1 MKTETP
7 QTILLKDYT
16 PPPFL
21 VDTVDMDV
29 DFQPG
34 SAIVTTRMVL
44 RRNPASPL
52 ANAPLVL
59 DGEELDTLSV
69 ALDGKALT
77 PHDYTLTESTL
88 TLRDLPDHCTLETVV
103 EIQPDKNTRL
113 SGLYRSKDGYFT
125 QCEAQGFR
133 RITWFQDRPDVMSRY
148 TVTLH
153 ADKEQL
159 PLLLANGNPV
169 EHGEEAGDDKAH
181 RHWAK
186 WEDPFPKP
194 CYLFAIVAAKLDGLS
209 DVYVT
214 TSGRTVN
221 LAIYVEPGK
230 LDQCPH
236 AMEALKKSMKWDEDT
251 FGLECDLDYYMIV
264 AVGDFNMGAMENKG
278 LNIFNTKYVL
288 ARPDV
293 ATDTDYVNIDRVV
306 AHEYF
311 HNWTGNRVTCRDWF
325 QLSLKE
331 GLTVYRDQSFGED
344 VHNRNVTHIQE
355 VRTLRAAQFPEDAGP
370 MAHPV
375 RPSSYMEINNF
386 YTATVYEK
394 GAQVIGMMET
404 LIGKATFRK
413 GMDLYFERHDGQ
425 AVTCEDFFAAMRDA
439 SGGIA
444 SSPLTPQFLRWYEQA
459 GTPHVAATGSYDA
472 AAQTYTLMLKQSCAP
487 SPGQPVKQPYLIPV
501 SVGLVGPEGADLP
514 LLDDKGKY
522 VTTQVLKLTQPE
534 QTFVFEGID
543 VKPVPS
549 LLRSFSAPV
558 VLSFDYTDEE
568 LTHLM
573 AYDSDAFN
581 RWEAGQRLASK
592 LILDAT
598 RKIAAGGKADSA
610 SLWPQSYA
618 DAITWIVEQTMNKN
632 PAGGKPDWAFAA
644 ELLSLPGEATLA
656 EQLDVVDPDALHAAR
671 NGLRRFMAETLQVP
685 LSTLLLV
692 LAPKG
697 PFQPTSAEA
706 GRRALRNICLGYL
719 AELDS
724 ADVRAQALEQF
735 RTTDNMT
742 DQYAALSVLAMN
754 DTPERKQALDAFHE
768 QWKHEALVVD
778 KWLLVQAQSRLP
790 NALAEVQAL
799 TQHPSF
805 DIKNP
810 NKVYS
815 LIRAFGANHV
825 RFHAADGSGYRFIA
839 EQIITLDALNPQVAS
854 RIARCFDRWKKFDS
868 GRQAHAKAAL
878 ESVRNHAG
886 LSRDVYEIVDR
897 ALS

>member
-1 MKTETP
+1 MMKTETP
-7 QTILLKDYT
+7 QTIHLKDYT

-29 DFQPG
+29 DFQPA
-34 SAIVTTRMVL
+34 STIVTTRSTL
-44 RRNPASPL
+44 RRNPAAAL

-59 DGEELDTLSV
+59 DGEDLKTLSV
-69 ALDGKALT
+69 SIDGTAVLPHEYALT
-77 PHDYTLTESTL
+77 ETTL
-88 TLRDLPDHCTLETVV
+88 TLSDLPESFELQTVV
-103 EIQPDKNTRL
+103 EIDPDRNTRL

-133 RITWFQDRPDVMSRY
+133 RITWFQDRPDVMAKY

-153 ADKEQL
+153 ADKDKL
-159 PLLLANGNPV
+159 PILLANGNPV
-169 EHGEEAGDDKAH
+169 AHGQEAGDEKAH
-181 RHWAK
+181 RHWSR

-194 CYLFAIVAAKLDGLS
+194 CYLFAIVAAKLEMIVDT
-209 DVYVT
+209 YTT

-221 LAIYVEPGK
+221 LGIFVEPGK

-236 AMEALKKSMKWDEDT
+236 AMDALKKSMKWDEDT

-331 GLTVYRDQSFGED
+331 GLTVYRDQRFGED

-394 GAQVIGMMET
+394 GAQVIAMMET
-404 LIGKATFRK
+404 LIGKAGFRK

-425 AVTCEDFFAAMRDA
+425 AVTCDDFFAAMRDA
-439 SGGIA
+439 SGGDA
-444 SSPLTPQFLRWYEQA
+444 SPLTPQFLRWYEQA
-459 GTPHVAATGSYDA
+459 GTPHVAASGRYDA
-472 AAQTYTLMLKQSCAP
+472 AAQTYTLTLKQSCAP
-487 SPGQPVKQPYLIPV
+487 SPGQPVKHPYLIPV

-514 LLDDKGKY
+514 LLDDSGKY
-522 VTTQVLKLTQPE
+522 VTTRVLKLAESE

-549 LLRSFSAPV
+549 LLRGFSAPV

-581 RWEAGQRLASK
+581 RWEAGQRLAGK

-598 RKIAAGGKADSA
+598 KTISAGDEVA
-610 SLWPQSYA
+610 WPQSYA
-618 DAITWIVEQTMNKN
+618 DAITWIVEQTMSKN
-632 PAGGKPDWAFAA
+632 PATGAPDWAFAA

-671 NGLRRFMAETLQVP
+671 NGLRRFIAESQRVALETLIFK
-685 LSTLLLV
+685 T
-692 LAPKG
+692 APTG
-697 PFQPTSAEA
+697 PFQPTSEEA
-706 GRRALRNICLGYL
+706 GRRALRNLCLGYL
-719 AELDS
+719 AELNTPE
-724 ADVRAQALEQF
+724 VRSQALQQLK
-735 RTTDNMT
+735 TTDNMT
-742 DQYAALSVLAMN
+742 DQYAALSVLCMN
-754 DTPERKQALDAFHE
+754 DTPERQQALDAFHE
-768 QWKHEALVVD
+768 QWQDEALVVD

-799 TQHPSF
+799 TKHPSF

-854 RIARCFDRWKKFDS
+854 RIARCFDRWKKFDAA
-868 GRQAHAKAAL
+868 RQQHAIKAL
-878 ESVRNHAG
+878 EQVRSHAG

>member
-1 MKTETP
+1 MKTDTP
-7 QTILLKDYT
+7 QTIYLKDYT

-21 VDTVDMDV
+21 VDTVEMDV
-29 DFQPG
+29 DFQPA
-34 SAIVTTRMVL
+34 STIVTTKMVMH
-44 RRNPASPL
+44 RNPRAPL

-59 DGEELDTLSV
+59 DGEELVTLSV
-69 ALDGKALT
+69 SLDGTALT
-77 PHDYTLTESTL
+77 PHEYALTESTL
-88 TLRDLPDHCTLETVV
+88 TLRDLPERFTLETVV

-133 RITWFQDRPDVMSRY
+133 RITWFQDRPDVMAKY

-153 ADKEQL
+153 ADKEKL

-169 EHGEEAGDDKAH
+169 ASGEEVGDEVKH
-181 RHWAK
+181 RHWAR

-194 CYLFAIVAAKLDGLS
+194 CYLFAVAAAKLDGLS
-209 DVYVT
+209 DVYIT
-214 TSGRTVN
+214 SSGRTVN

-236 AMEALKKSMKWDEDT
+236 AMEALKKSMQWDEDT

-293 ATDTDYVNIDRVV
+293 ATDSDYVNIDRVV

-331 GLTVYRDQSFGED
+331 GLTVYRDQRFGED

-404 LIGKATFRK
+404 LIGKAGFRK

-425 AVTCEDFFAAMRDA
+425 AVTCDDFFAAMRDA
-439 SGGIA
+439 SGGKDA
-444 SSPLTPQFLRWYEQA
+444 SPLTPQFLRWYEQA
-459 GTPHVAATGSYDA
+459 GTPHVAASGSYDA
-472 AAQTYTLMLKQSCAP
+472 TAQTYTLTLKQSCAP
-487 SPGQPVKQPYLIPV
+487 SPGQPLKQPYLIPV

-514 LLDDKGKY
+514 LLDDDGKY
-522 VTTQVLKLTQPE
+522 VTTRVLKLTEPE

-558 VLSFDYTDEE
+558 VLSFDYTEEE

-581 RWEAGQRLASK
+581 RWEAGQRLAGK

-598 RKIAAGGKADSA
+598 RTISAGGQPQ
-610 SLWPQSYA
+610 WPQRYA
-618 DAITWIVEQTMNKN
+618 DAITWIVEQSMNKN
-632 PAGGKPDWAFAA
+632 PASGGPDWAFAA

-671 NGLRRFMAETLQVP
+671 NGLRRFIAESQRVALETLIFK
-685 LSTLLLV
+685 T
-692 LAPKG
+692 APTG
-697 PFQPTSAEA
+697 PFQPTSKEA
-706 GRRALRNICLGYL
+706 GRRAMRNLCLGYL
-719 AELDS
+719 AELNTP
-724 ADVRAQALEQF
+724 DVRAQALAQLQ
-735 RTTDNMT
+735 TTDNMT
-742 DQYAALSVLAMN
+742 DQYAALSVLCMN
-754 DTPERKQALDAFHE
+754 DTPERKQALDAFHA
-768 QWKHEALVVD
+768 QWKDEALVVD

-810 NKVYS
+810 NKVYA
-815 LIRAFGANHV
+815 LIRAFGANHA

-878 ESVRNHAG
+878 ETVRRHRG
-886 LSRDVYEIVDR
+886 LSRDVYEIVAR
-897 ALS
+897 ALN